1 MIMTDD
7 KLSVISRG
15 NRQLSCQNRFLRPT
29 NQPTFSTVEGEL
41 TTNKSCTKQTAC
53 TQSSI
58 TCCLY
63 ISINLL
69 HSENQSETILQ
80 ALALPYTLRSGGQT
94 HSRCRRSDMNWRS
107 QDKMRTDHLAVFL
120 LFFPLANLNP
130 KVNLCCRQNHAYKLH
145 DEITT
150 TKEHR
155 CDEEP
160 QVACLLSPYLPW
172 IIISYQTNQA
182 ATTFYFGACIVFF
195 I

>member
-1 MIMTDD
+1 
-7 KLSVISRG
+7 
-15 NRQLSCQNRFLRPT
+15 
-29 NQPTFSTVEGEL
+29 
-41 TTNKSCTKQTAC
+41 
-53 TQSSI
+53 
-58 TCCLY
+58 
-63 ISINLL
+63 
-69 HSENQSETILQ
+69 
-80 ALALPYTLRSGGQT
+80 
-94 HSRCRRSDMNWRS
+94 
-107 QDKMRTDHLAVFL
+107 MRTDHLAVFL